1 MAEQVTSESYPNE
14 YDRPP
19 VYRRPYGGIVAV
31 MEKVF
36 KLGQTP
42 EQALPPTPES

>member
-1 MAEQVTSESYPNE
+1 MAEQVTSDSFPNE

-19 VYRRPYGGIVAV
+19 VYRRPYGGIVKV

-36 KLGQTP
+36 QDGQT
-42 EQALPPTPES
+42 QDKATPPTPES